1 MSAAIII
8 GGGTL
13 AFGAIQAISGAAKAK
28 AAQKAIANQKTP
40 SYTPNKA
47 INDYYQTAL
56 NRANAGPY
64 NSVGYGV
71 QRGLNQ
77 QGLAAGLAG
86 AQDRRSGVQA
96 AGALTQQ
103 FANNNMKAGAA
114 AEQEG
119 NKAFAQLGQ
128 ATGVKAGDDKFAY
141 EQNQVAPYQK
151 DTQLN
156 YARLGGANSLIS
168 SGLSN
173 VGSGL
178 NTTALGVMRN
188 NNPNGGY
195 GGGGN
200 GSYASGGNTFGPR
213 QTSGWG
219 F

>member
-1 MSAAIII
+1 MSAAVII
-8 GGGTL
+8 GGAGL
-13 AFGAIQAISGAAKAK
+13 VFGGIQALSGAAKAR
-28 AAQKAIANQKTP
+28 AAQKAIQNQKTP
-40 SYTPNKA
+40 AYTPNKA

-77 QGLAAGLAG
+77 QGLATGLAA

-119 NKAFAQLGQ
+119 NRAFAQLGQ
-128 ATGVKAGDDKFAY
+128 ATNVKSADDKFAY

-151 DTQLN
+151 NLQLQ
-156 YARLGGANSLIS
+156 YAKLGGANSLIGA
-168 SGLSN
+168 GLSN
-173 VGSGL
+173 IGSGL
-178 NTTALGVMRN
+178 QTGALGVMR
-188 NNPNGGY
+188 GRGY
-195 GGGGN
+195 GTGVGN
-200 GSYASGGNTFGPR
+200 DGSYSYGGNTFGAP

-219 F
+219 FQ

>member
-13 AFGAIQAISGAAKAK
+13 ALGAIQAISGAAKAK
-28 AAQKAIANQKTP
+28 AAQKAIAGQKTP
-40 SYTPNKA
+40 TYTPNKA

-71 QRGLNQ
+71 QKNLNQ

-103 FANNNMKAGAA
+103 FANNNMKAGAQ

-119 NKAFAQLGQ
+119 NRAFAQLGQ
-128 ATGVKAGDDKFAY
+128 ATGAKSGDDKFAY

-151 DTQLN
+151 NMQLN
-156 YARLGGANSLIS
+156 YARLGGANSLVS
-168 SGLSN
+168 AGLSN
-173 VGSGL
+173 IGSGL
-178 NTTALGVMRN
+178 NTGALGVMRGN
-188 NNPNGGY
+188 GQYGGY
-195 GGGGN
+195 GGGN
-200 GSYASGGNTFGPR
+200 YNSGGNTFGPQ

-219 F
+219 FQ

>member
-13 AFGAIQAISGAAKAK
+13 AFGAIQAISGANKAK
-28 AAQKAIANQKTP
+28 AAQRAIAGQKTP
-40 SYTPNKA
+40 AYTPNKA

-71 QRGLNQ
+71 QKSQNQ
-77 QGLAAGLAG
+77 QGLGAGLAA

-103 FANNNMKAGAA
+103 FANNNMKAGAQ

-128 ATGVKAGDDKFAY
+128 ATGAKSADDKFAY

-151 DTQLN
+151 NLQLD
-156 YARLGGANSLIS
+156 YAKLGGANSLIS
-168 SGLSN
+168 AGLSN

-178 NTTALGVMRN
+178 NTGALGVMRN
-188 NNPNGGY
+188 NGYGY

-200 GSYASGGNTFGPR
+200 GNYNSGGNTFGSQ

-219 F
+219 FQ